1 MGEAKRSMFPDQQS
15 PCHKPVAREGAPG
28 MRLEM
33 SGNGHGLFGRGQ
45 SGFRVA
51 GTHFSAKHRLKIGL
65 CVPGKPGEFGMSL
78 NGMDRFAS
86 LGQEERHHLEA
97 ALTTRIVPA
106 RTSLFS
112 EGDTAGTLYLLA
124 DGWAFRHQTAR
135 NGSRQIVGLALPGD
149 FCNLDVLAFGRID
162 YGVRMLTPGTL
173 LTIERDKALALGV
186 YFPAISALFAQTSF
200 VENAILSRWTFCL
213 GRLSAQE
220 RLAHLLCE
228 LAVRRGYAQD
238 RRQVRIELPLTQEQL
253 ADVLGLTGVHV
264 NRVLQQLRSRGLVAK
279 RGRMVEIFDFPA
291 LRAMAG
297 FEPAYLHRDTKRMES
312 VAA

>member
-1 MGEAKRSMFPDQQS
+1 
-15 PCHKPVAREGAPG
+15 
-28 MRLEM
+28 
-33 SGNGHGLFGRGQ
+33 
-45 SGFRVA
+45 
-51 GTHFSAKHRLKIGL
+51 
-65 CVPGKPGEFGMSL
+65 MSL
-78 NGMDRFAS
+78 NEMHRFAA
-86 LGQEERHHLEA
+86 LAQEERRHLEA
-97 ALTTRIVPA
+97 ALTSRSVPA
-106 RTSLFS
+106 RTSLFG
-112 EGDTAGTLYLLA
+112 EGDTSGTLYLLA
-124 DGWAFRHQTAR
+124 EGWAFRHQTAR

-186 YFPAISALFAQTSF
+186 YFPAIAALFSQTAF

-228 LAVRRGYAQD
+228 LAVRRGYGLD
-238 RRQVRIELPLTQEQL
+238 RRQIKIELPLTQEQL

-264 NRVLQQLRSRGLVAK
+264 NRVLQSLRSHGLVTK
-279 RGRMVEIFDFPA
+279 RGRVMEIFDFPA

-297 FEPAYLHRDTKRMES
+297 FDPAYLHREPARKET